1 MGRAS
6 IALAAGIAASFIAA
20 GLPGVPAG
28 PALADDPAPYLDA
41 TLPPEVRAADL
52 VSRMTFAEKSEQL
65 RASTETARPA
75 AGIPRLGVTS
85 YNYWNEALHGVARGG
100 YNASSSVRVPGTT
113 VTDYGNSA
121 NQVWYNPATDTYVLN
136 PAVGTIGTQWYRV
149 PPLSPNNPA
158 YNDVGVSTELPIGLA
173 MGSTWNTEAVEVANS
188 YVGDEARAYY
198 NFRNKGLTYWSP
210 TVNMDRDP
218 RWGRAEETYGEDPYL
233 AGEIGG
239 AFVTGLQ
246 GDDGTGYLK
255 AVATPKHFFAN
266 NADATRH
273 HRSSIVTEREMREYY
288 TPQFAALYG
297 KYGAKSGMTSYNAV
311 TVLPSTTAVP
321 SSANKFAVETMQRR
335 TWGFDGFITSDCGAI
350 TDVLSNHYFVANR
363 AEQVGISLKA
373 GTDVDCSSG
382 SQYSAGVFDAI
393 AAGTMTEDD
402 LDINLIRVFKVRFEL
417 GEFDDTDAFT
427 SAAYRKDQIAFTGA
441 HADASRALSNEAP
454 VLLKNDAGVLPLPV
468 PAQGEQ
474 PARIAVVGYMAGE
487 ETHGNYTPYLSPVM
501 GTQAQSAYA
510 ALQREYGADNVVYIP
525 GIVDR
530 DLQTNGTAGIWQGSW
545 TGRDHALNP
554 TATDVDEV
562 SPYLP
567 PGWGTQIDTNPAL
580 ASAVAG
586 FQSGTSRGGRLVTL
600 QKPRLGD
607 SSNTAAGLLQFL
619 NADNVALGTPI
630 LPKQLRDEDV
640 WGWGGRSNPYA
651 PTQWTDTG
659 VWGGSFELDVTVE
672 PGATQ
677 LRLVQSGVL
686 PTDPTNG
693 LGNTVA
699 PTSTRDQLQIV
710 DPQGRFVVH
719 VGTKSGTVVATI
731 PADGIIHEVPYTG
744 PEGNTHLF
752 FEYIN
757 DAYQPEDFAT
767 TSRTVAATTKTDQQW
782 IEDAD
787 LVVAVVGTRTR
798 EAYEGYDRA
807 SLDLSH
813 AQDDLVA
820 EVAAL
825 NSNTVVWIQSV
836 EQVNIESF
844 KDDVPGIV
852 WVSYN
857 GQWQGD
863 ALADIVSG
871 DVNPSGHLPMTWYT
885 DVAELPHV
893 LDYTITPTGGSH
905 GRTYQ
910 YFTGSVTYPFGWG
923 LSYSAFT
930 YANARVS
937 AATATP
943 DDTVTV
949 SVDVTN
955 PSTRPGKAVVQLYAT
970 SPQYSAGSPDRPR
983 SQLRGFTKAT
993 IAPSS
998 TQPVSI
1004 DLPVSDLWFWDDDAD
1019 RQVVDAGDWTLRIGE
1034 SSAAT
1039 TTTTLSVAG
1048 ERTPTIDK
1056 VVAIPDGAVL
1066 DTRAPKKVIHAGLS
1080 ATRTDQSFLDLTSA
1094 DTRVVYESMDP
1105 AVAAVDS
1112 AGVVTPVGPGV
1123 TQIRATVTADGSSKS
1138 TTFPVVVVADN
1149 PTPFPRPVIQL
1160 PDVTCSLDE
1169 ARAGV
1174 QLAAEVVPDVS
1185 AATTT
1190 YRLAFDE
1197 ENEANATVRDDGLVT
1212 ATREGLSRVT
1222 ATVAVPGFARPVSV
1236 SANVTVTGT
1245 SKSSLT
1251 DKVADAAQVDEAGFT
1266 RNSWT
1271 AYEAAVT
1278 AAQRVLTDPSA
1289 TQAQVDAAAAALDA
1303 AKARLAPRAEV
1314 ATLSSLIGVYA
1325 TLASESDTYTHQS
1338 WARLE
1343 AAVAAARTLTRD
1355 PANLSI
1361 AAAQS
1366 ASDTILAALSGLAR
1380 TVSVVMPPGDR
1391 TQEQVSLSAALH
1403 ALITDLGALP
1413 AGDYTAASYA
1423 PLGAAL
1429 TAARAAVANPGSTG
1443 AQLTT
1448 AIQDLAKAAAGLI
1461 KAPAAAAESVS
1472 TVNGAQSRLTL
1483 VKGRSQTLVAS
1494 AYTTAG
1500 TAKAVAWKSS
1510 KTSVATVSTAGRV
1523 KAKAVG
1529 TATLTASAGGK
1540 SWKVAVKVV
1549 AKRPASYK
1557 SKTVSA
1563 TVPRT
1568 MKVGAAAY
1576 LTSKYTPTSAVGI
1589 AVRYATSN
1597 SAVVSVTKAGRL
1609 VANKAGKAT
1618 VTVRTQY
1625 SSKKYAVTVE

>member
-1 MGRAS
+1 MA
-6 IALAAGIAASFIAA
+6 IAASFLAA
-20 GLPGVPAG
+20 GLPGAPAG
-28 PALADDPAPYLDA
+28 PALAADPAPYLDT
-41 TLPPEVRAADL
+41 TLPAEVRAADL

-75 AGIPRLGVTS
+75 AGIPRLGVAS

-100 YNASSSVRVPGTT
+100 YNSSPTVRVPGTS
-113 VTDYGNSA
+113 VVDYGNGA
-121 NQVWYNPATDTYVLN
+121 NQVWYNPTADTYVLN
-136 PAVGTIGTQWYRV
+136 PATGTIGTTWYRV

-255 AVATPKHFFAN
+255 SVATPKHFFAN

-273 HRSSIVTEREMREYY
+273 HRSSNVTEREMREYY

-297 KYGAKSGMTSYNAV
+297 TYGAKSGMTSYNAV
-311 TVLPSTTAVP
+311 NILPSTTAVP

-350 TDVLSNHYFVANR
+350 TDVLANHYFVANR

-373 GTDVDCSSG
+373 GTDIDCSAG

-417 GEFDDTDAFT
+417 GEFDTTDAFT
-427 SAAYRKDQIAFTGA
+427 GAAYQKDQIAFTGA
-441 HADASRALSNEAP
+441 HADASRTLSNEAP
-454 VLLKNDAGVLPLPV
+454 VLLKNDGGVLPLPV
-468 PAQGEQ
+468 PAATE
-474 PARIAVVGYMAGE
+474 PPKKIAVVGYLGGE

-501 GTQAQSAYA
+501 GTQDQSAYA

-530 DLQTNGTAGIWQGSW
+530 DYLANGTGGIWQGSW
-545 TGRDHALNP
+545 TGRDHALDP
-554 TATDVDEV
+554 SATSVDDV
-562 SPYLP
+562 SAYLP
-567 PGWGTQIDTNPAL
+567 PDWGTPLDTNPAL
-580 ASAVAG
+580 ANAVAG
-586 FQSGTSRGGRLVTL
+586 FQSGTSRGGRLVTP

-607 SSNTAAGLLQFL
+607 STNTAAGLLQFL
-619 NADNVALGTPI
+619 NAGDVLLGTPV

-659 VWGGSFELDVTVE
+659 VWEGSFELDVTVE
-672 PGATQ
+672 QGATQ
-677 LRLVQSGVL
+677 LRLVQSGIQ
-686 PTDPTNG
+686 PSDPING
-693 LGNTVA
+693 LANTAA
-699 PTSTRDQLQIV
+699 PTSTRDQLQII
-710 DPQGRFVVH
+710 DPQGHFEVH
-719 VGTKSGTVVATI
+719 VGDRAGAVVATI
-731 PADGIIHEVPYTG
+731 PADGTVRTVPYSGPTG
-744 PEGNTHLF
+744 TTHLF
-752 FEYIN
+752 FDYIN
-757 DAYQPEDFAT
+757 DAYQPEDFTT
-767 TSRTVAATTKTDQQW
+767 TSHTAGGTTKTDQQW
-782 IEDAD
+782 IQDAD

-813 AQDDLVA
+813 AQDELVA

-825 NSNTVVWIQSV
+825 NPNTVAWIQSV

-844 KDDVPGIV
+844 KDDVPGII

-863 ALADIVSG
+863 ALADIISG

-885 DVAELPHV
+885 DVAELPHI
-893 LDYTITPTGGSH
+893 LDYTITPTDGLK

-910 YFTGSVTYPFGWG
+910 YFTGGVTYPFGHG
-923 LSYSAFT
+923 LSYSTFT

-937 AATATP
+937 AATASP

-955 PSTRPGKAVVQLYAT
+955 PSARPGKAVIQLYAT
-970 SPQYSAGSPDRPR
+970 SPGYSPGSPDRPT
-983 SQLRGFTKAT
+983 SQLRGFTKVT
-993 IAPSS
+993 VAPSS
-998 TQPVSI
+998 TQEVSI
-1004 DLPVSDLWFWDDDAD
+1004 DLKVSDLWFWDDDAD
-1019 RQVVDAGDWTLRIGE
+1019 RQVVDAGQWTLRIGE
-1034 SSAAT
+1034 SSAAA
-1039 TTTTLSVAG
+1039 TTTTLTVAG
-1048 ERTPTIDK
+1048 ARTPAIDQ

-1080 ATRTDQSFLDLTSA
+1080 ATRADQSFYDLDSPGVT
-1094 DTRVVYESMDP
+1094 VVYD
-1105 AVAAVDS
+1105 ALDRTVAAVDS

-1123 TQIRATVTADGSSKS
+1123 TQVRATVTADGASKS
-1138 TTFPVVVVADN
+1138 TTFPVVVVGEN
-1149 PTPFPRPVIQL
+1149 PTPFPRPVVQL
-1160 PDVTCSLDE
+1160 PDITCSLDE
-1169 ARAGV
+1169 AKAGV
-1174 QLAAEVVPDVS
+1174 HLGAEVIPDVS
-1185 AATTT
+1185 PAAAT

-1197 ENEANATVRDDGLVT
+1197 ENGAGATVRDDGLFT
-1212 ATREGLSRVT
+1212 AAQAGLTRVT
-1222 ATVAVPGFARPVSV
+1222 ATVTVPGFARPVSV
-1236 SANVTVTGT
+1236 SANVTVTDA
-1245 SKSSLT
+1245 SKSSLS
-1251 DKVADAAQVDEAGFT
+1251 DKVADAELGAAGFT
-1266 RNSWT
+1266 GASWT
-1271 AYEAAVT
+1271 AYQSALTQAR
-1278 AAQRVLTDPSA
+1278 RVLTNPAA
-1289 TQAQVDAAAAALDA
+1289 TQAQVDAALAALDSA
-1303 AKARLAPRAEV
+1303 HKGLAPRAEL
-1314 ATLSSLIGVYA
+1314 AGLSSLIGTYA
-1325 TLASESDTYTHQS
+1325 TLVPQVGVYTPGS
-1338 WARLE
+1338 WTRLE
-1343 AAVAAARTLTRD
+1343 SAVAAARRLLHD
-1355 PANLSI
+1355 PANVSV
-1361 AAAQS
+1361 AAAES
-1366 ASDTILAALSGLAR
+1366 ASDAILAALNGLER
-1380 TVSVVMPPGDR
+1380 VPVVSPDM
-1391 TQEQVSLSAALH
+1391 SAAQKEALTAVLG

-1413 AGDYTAASYA
+1413 AGDFTAASYA
-1423 PLGAAL
+1423 ALGTAL
-1429 TAARAAVANPGSTG
+1429 AAARAVSADPASTP
-1443 AQLTT
+1443 AQVTA
-1448 AIQDLAKAAAGLI
+1448 AIQNLTKAAAGLA
-1461 KAPAAAAESVS
+1461 KVPDGVAGSVAK
-1472 TVNGAQSRLTL
+1472 VNGAQSRLSL
-1483 VKGRSQTLVAS
+1483 VKGRSQTLVAA

-1500 TAKAVAWKSS
+1500 DAKAVSWKSS
-1510 KTSVATVSTAGRV
+1510 NTKVATVNKAGRV

-1529 TATLTASAGGK
+1529 TATLTASAGGRL
-1540 SWKVAVKVV
+1540 WKVAVKVV

-1557 SKTVSA
+1557 STAVSA

-1568 MKVGAAAY
+1568 MKTGATVY
-1576 LTSKYTPTSAVGI
+1576 VTSKYTPASAVGI
-1589 AVRYATSN
+1589 AVRYASSN
-1597 SAVVSVTKAGRL
+1597 SAVLSVTKAGRL

-1625 SSKKYAVTVE
+1625 SSKKYTVTVN